1 MIERRKKTALKVMIT
16 SRRIK
21 MIMKQPKIQM
31 RTKMMTKLLMIV
43 AMTIK
48 SRMKIER
55 SAMMIRLEH

>member
-31 RTKMMTKLLMIV
+31 RTKMMMKLLMIA

>member
-1 MIERRKKTALKVMIT
+1 MIERRKKTALKVVIT

-21 MIMKQPKIQM
+21 LIMKQPKIQM
-31 RTKMMTKLLMIV
+31 RTNMMMKLLMIA

>member
-1 MIERRKKTALKVMIT
+1 MIERRKKTALKVIT

-31 RTKMMTKLLMIV
+31 RTKMMMKLLMIA

>member
-1 MIERRKKTALKVMIT
+1 MIERRKKTALKVVIT

-31 RTKMMTKLLMIV
+31 RTKMMMKLLMIA